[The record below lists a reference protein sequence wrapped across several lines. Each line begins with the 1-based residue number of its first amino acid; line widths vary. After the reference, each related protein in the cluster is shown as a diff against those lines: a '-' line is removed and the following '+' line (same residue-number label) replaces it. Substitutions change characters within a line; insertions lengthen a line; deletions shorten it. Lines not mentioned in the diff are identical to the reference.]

1 MQNIQYTFD
10 ATDFGED
17 DLNFIMEIARK
28 HTDVSAY
35 WDDEGRWYYIAKH
48 EPTEREIREL
58 KKFNGIDEE

>member
-1 MQNIQYTFD
+1 
-10 ATDFGED
+10 
-17 DLNFIMEIARK
+17 MEIARK